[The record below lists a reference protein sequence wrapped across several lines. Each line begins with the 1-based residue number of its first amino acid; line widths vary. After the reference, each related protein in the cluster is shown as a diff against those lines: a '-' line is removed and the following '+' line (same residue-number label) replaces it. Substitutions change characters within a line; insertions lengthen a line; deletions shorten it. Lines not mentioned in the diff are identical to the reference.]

1 MRNPGSFLLCLFLL
15 TPYLSWCQGAK
26 PVMDYSKIDSFARTV
41 KYHGDIYELTKTL
54 TAAYPE
60 KLAKTRAIFIW
71 ITEHITY
78 DYKFINKG
86 KSVKVPACNNSANC
100 EAMLQD
106 WENKY
111 LDKVLRK
118 KRAICS
124 GYSRL
129 FRRMCAIA
137 GIRAE
142 VVSGYTKS
150 QYYQAGSAGSL
161 NHAWN
166 AVWLDSTYY
175 LLDATWAAGG
185 CDKTENGK
193 LYPFQKGYDDYY
205 WLTSFHDLA
214 RNHYPEE
221 KKWVFE
227 NNYTKEKFANNPFYD
242 GGILPHIQL
251 LSPATGVIHPRK
263 GDTIHITFRY
273 FKGIDKIQINTNIV
287 RNLTVY
293 QEVKKSRRRIVRE
306 IDSFALSKQ
315 RYIDY
320 QQNGF
325 LYSFDYIVTDP
336 FLNYLDILFDY
347 RRALRF
353 KVMVE
358 KD

>member
-1 MRNPGSFLLCLFLL
+1 
-15 TPYLSWCQGAK
+15 
-26 PVMDYSKIDSFARTV
+26 MDYSSIDSIARTV
-41 KYHGDIYELTKTL
+41 KYNGDIYVLTKTL

-71 ITEHITY
+71 ITENIAY
-78 DYKFINKG
+78 DYKFINKK
-86 KSVKVPACNNSANC
+86 KSIKGPVYKTGANYD
-100 EAMLQD
+100 AILQD
-106 WENKY
+106 WENEY
-111 LDKVLRK
+111 LRK
-118 KRAICS
+118 ILKRKKAICD
-124 GYSRL
+124 GYATL
-129 FRRMCAIA
+129 FKSMCTIA

-142 VVSGYTKS
+142 VINGYTKS
-150 QYYQAGSAGSL
+150 KYYQVGSTGSV

-166 AVWLDSTYY
+166 AVWLDSSYY

-185 CDKTENGK
+185 CGERNDGK
-193 LYPFQKGYDDYY
+193 LYPFRKEYDGYY

-214 RNHYPEE
+214 RNHYPED

-242 GGILPHIQL
+242 HGILPDIQL
-251 LSPATGVIHPRK
+251 LSPASGVIHARK
-263 GDTIHITFRY
+263 GDTIPIAFRY
-273 FKGIDKIQINTNIV
+273 FKHLDKIQVNTNIV

-293 QEVKKSRRRIVRE
+293 KEVKKSRRRVHKE

-320 QQNGF
+320 QQTGF
-325 LYSFDYIVTDP
+325 RYSFDYIVTDP

-353 KVMVE
+353 KVVVD
-358 KD
+358 KN